1 MGSGVA
7 GMVCCP
13 TGGHAGEDKP
23 PISLGGQVGWGFFS
37 PPGRALGA
45 AWGSVTHLEAQHQ
58 VLHGLTGCEGTAG
71 SHSTRNGPSAPP
83 AGRRA

>member
-13 TGGHAGEDKP
+13 TGGHADEDKP
-23 PISLGGQVGWGFFS
+23 RQVGWGFFS
-37 PPGRALGA
+37 PGRALGA